1 MLINNNYSN
10 FSVDKQISKF
20 LNNKVNTNST
30 EPKKSTI
37 DVYYQNQMHNNYKL
51 DERVLK
57 NIISENTTSTQ
68 PDNKINLVIYYKNK
82 QSLNLI
88 MKNNLSPPLPPMH
101 QTNLVYKFIC
111 PIQHCKAEYIG
122 YTECT
127 LSRRMAGHCQNGS
140 ILKHFK
146 DQHDSKPNK
155 QLLIDN
161 STIIAKGSN
170 KNNLLIKEAL
180 LIQAH
185 HPQINKQYDTFPNVL
200 KLQVHRG
207 CHREN
212 FHSPSNN
219 SLARLTSSI
228 STPQTP
234 NIDTPSRRHFV
245 SPGILNRIET
255 LQQNNRSNIDD
266 DNIAQR
272 RTLRSGRIY
281 YH

>member
-1 MLINNNYSN
+1 
-10 FSVDKQISKF
+10 
-20 LNNKVNTNST
+20 
-30 EPKKSTI
+30 
-37 DVYYQNQMHNNYKL
+37 
-51 DERVLK
+51 
-57 NIISENTTSTQ
+57 
-68 PDNKINLVIYYKNK
+68 
-82 QSLNLI
+82 
-88 MKNNLSPPLPPMH
+88 
-101 QTNLVYKFIC
+101 
-111 PIQHCKAEYIG
+111 
-122 YTECT
+122 
-127 LSRRMAGHCQNGS
+127 MAGHCQNGS

-146 DQHDSKPNK
+146 DHHDSKPNK

-161 STIIAKGSN
+161 SKIIAKGSN